1 MKTLKQI
8 LELYKPKSQD
18 EDKFVKKHIV
28 VKHRDK
34 NGNGDDVFQ
43 ATNIK
48 ALDRKKERHGYEPGE
63 DEEVYEETEVLDER
77 NQENKEKKDRLTR
90 RIGYPELGPEGVK
103 KVLEPHK
110 GDSVT
115 GVNKVHQAVQKT
127 GRDLLKTGTPKQV
140 AKAIGKVKATHDSAV
155 LRREEIELD
164 ESEAEGFHKITIDPV
179 EKNPN
184 GTHRVTGHR
193 RDGTK
198 VNLTQKDRSQS
209 AEHIEDAQRTAREHS
224 KVHGLTPDKSKRY
237 GTFIKPMKE
246 EVERLDEVGDTQR
259 GQELLKRVAARSA
272 ERLAASKEKIN
283 VIRDKQDAID
293 AEHGSKAAKNMPQM
307 KNLENQANDEI
318 KNVDR
323 HYKTHHDA
331 KALMDP
337 RKRSQMGVRKI
348 GEEYIEEKLKV
359 SDGIGAWIS
368 DFVHSDNPK
377 FEGFSKRKRMKMAQA
392 AFYSAQRGD

>member
-1 MKTLKQI
+1 MQDDAAKILSKSFKPKKKLGEEAKTLEEKYYHTPGHLKKQ
-8 LELYKPKSQD
+8 L
-18 EDKFVKKHIV
+18 EDKYGPAHTTMVHADENSGTIEHITRYLNDDGEDSYRIIR
-28 VKHRDK
+28 HNLDGSGPIK
-34 NGNGDDVFQ
+34 NRTIGKRIRNVGG
-43 ATNIK
+43 K
-48 ALDRKKERHGYEPGE
+48 RSLKKEEYE
-63 DEEVYEETEVLDER
+63 
-77 NQENKEKKDRLTR
+77 
-90 RIGYPELGPEGVK
+90 
-103 KVLEPHK
+103 
-110 GDSVT
+110 
-115 GVNKVHQAVQKT
+115 A
-127 GRDLLKTGTPKQV
+127 
-140 AKAIGKVKATHDSAV
+140 
-155 LRREEIELD
+155 LD
-164 ESEAEGFHKITIDPV
+164 ESYDEMKSHYDKWANAH
-179 EKNPN
+179 
-184 GTHRVTGHR
+184 TG
-193 RDGTK
+193 DG
-198 VNLTQKDRSQS
+198 
-209 AEHIEDAQRTAREHS
+209 
-224 KVHGLTPDKSKRY
+224 GTPDVKAAAKHKQNIILKY
-237 GTFIKPMKE
+237 GPVTFQHFQRALRANMNQKYDNEETHLDNAFQNAESVRE

-283 VIRDKQDAID
+283 VIRNKQDAID

-337 RKRSQMGVRKI
+337 RKRSQMGMKKI

-392 AFYSAQRGD
+392 AFYSAQKGD